1 MTKVGESDG
10 CGLSTLCSLL
20 GYSRQA
26 YYQRRRFIEKE
37 VFEGELLL
45 QEVIRIRRMQG
56 RLGGRKL
63 MVVMED
69 FISEHNIVVGRD
81 AFFQLLRTNKLLVK
95 KRGAAKPRTT
105 LSHAWMRRFPN
116 LIRDF
121 IPNGANQLWVSDIT
135 YVRIGS
141 GFGYLSLITDAY
153 SRKIIGYHLSRD
165 LRAEGCIRA
174 LKMALKN
181 NPDRSSLIH
190 HSDRGLQYHSAEYLR
205 LLGPMARISMSE
217 NSDPLE
223 NAIAERVNGILKDE
237 LLKARFDSFAEAQTE
252 IALAV
257 STYNY
262 LRPHSS
268 IDMLTP
274 AVAHTR
280 TGLLKRHWKN
290 YYRPNYC
297 PMTTQ
302 EASYAAI

>member
-1 MTKVGESDG
+1 MTKVGESEG
-10 CGLSTLCSLL
+10 CGLSTLCPLF
-20 GYSRQA
+20 GFSRQA
-26 YYQRRRFIEKE
+26 YYQRRRIIEKD

-81 AFFQLLRTNKLLVK
+81 TFFELLRANKLLVK

-105 LSHAWMRRFPN
+105 FSHAWMRRFPN

-121 IPNGANQLWVSDIT
+121 IPSRANQLWVSDIT
-135 YVRIGS
+135 YVRVGGS
-141 GFGYLSLITDAY
+141 FGYLSLITDAY
-153 SRKIIGYHLSRD
+153 SRKIVGFHLSHD
-165 LRAEGCIRA
+165 LRAAGCIRA

-181 NPDRSSLIH
+181 NPDRASLIH
-190 HSDRGLQYHSAEYLR
+190 HSDRGLQYHSADYLR
-205 LLGPMARISMSE
+205 LLGSNVRISMSE

-237 LLKARFDSFAEAQTE
+237 LLKVRFDSFAEAQAE

-257 STYNY
+257 STYNH

-274 AVAHTR
+274 TVAHTR
-280 TGLLKRHWKN
+280 TGVLKRHWKN
-290 YYRPNYC
+290 YYRPRI
-297 PMTTQ
+297 TQ
-302 EASYAAI
+302 EASYAAV

>member
-1 MTKVGESDG
+1 MSKVGESDG
-10 CGLSTLCSLL
+10 GCLSTLCPLL

-26 YYQRRRFIEKE
+26 YYQRRRSIEKE
-37 VFEGELLL
+37 VFEGELLV
-45 QEVIRIRRMQG
+45 QEVIRIRGTQG

-81 AFFQLLRTNKLLVK
+81 AFFELLRTNKLLVK

-105 LSHAWMRRFPN
+105 LSHSWMRRFPN

-135 YVRIGS
+135 YVRVGA

-153 SRKIIGYHLSRD
+153 SRKIVGFHLSRD
-165 LRAEGCIRA
+165 LRAAGCIRA
-174 LKMALKN
+174 LKMALTN
-181 NPDRSSLIH
+181 NPDRAGLIH
-190 HSDRGLQYHSAEYLR
+190 HSDRGLQYHSGVYLR
-205 LLGPMARISMSE
+205 LLGPKTRISMSE

-237 LLKARFDSFAEAQTE
+237 LLKARFDSFAEAQAE

-257 STYNY
+257 STYNH

-280 TGLLKRHWKN
+280 TGVLKRRWKN
-290 YYRPNYC
+290 YYRPTAN
-297 PMTTQ
+297 Q

>member
-1 MTKVGESDG
+1 VTKVGESDG
-10 CGLSTLCSLL
+10 CGLSTLCPLL

-26 YYQRRRFIEKE
+26 YYQRKRSAEKD
-37 VFEGELLL
+37 VFEGELLI
-45 QEVIRIRRMQG
+45 QEVIRIRRTQE

-63 MVVMED
+63 LVVMEE
-69 FISEHNIVVGRD
+69 FMSEHNIVLGRD
-81 AFFQLLRTNKLLVK
+81 ALFELLRANKLLVR

-105 LSHAWMRRFPN
+105 LSHSWMRRFPN

-121 IPNGANQLWVSDIT
+121 IPAGPNQLWVSDIT
-135 YVRIGS
+135 YVRIGR

-153 SRKIIGYHLSRD
+153 SRKIVGFHLSRD
-165 LRAEGCIRA
+165 LRAAGCIRA
-174 LKMALKN
+174 LKMVLKN
-181 NPDRSSLIH
+181 NPDRARLIH
-190 HSDRGLQYHSAEYLR
+190 HSDRGLQYHSREYLC
-205 LLGPMARISMSE
+205 LLGPKARISMSE

-237 LLKARFDSFAEAQTE
+237 LLKARFETFAEAQAE

-257 STYNY
+257 STYNH

-280 TGLLKRHWKN
+280 TGVLKRRWKN
-290 YYRPNYC
+290 YYRPRQ
-297 PMTTQ
+297 TQ